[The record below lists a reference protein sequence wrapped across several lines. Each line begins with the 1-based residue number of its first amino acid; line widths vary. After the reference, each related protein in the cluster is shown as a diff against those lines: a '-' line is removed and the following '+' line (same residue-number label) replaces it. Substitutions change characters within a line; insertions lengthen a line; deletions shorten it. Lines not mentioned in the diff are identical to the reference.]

1 MTRKNRRSN
10 KLKKNKIIQ
19 KNLIRNVAVVLILIV
34 FLFVIYRFNFSSKSE
49 LTETVKINFKEFGEN
64 VSLEEQEL
72 DLEVLTDV
80 DGIKYIFLP
89 EKINGYFV
97 QQYHITNLE
106 DSDNTNNNSSIESN
120 STNTLL
126 ENIIPET
133 NTIEEIAGFKKHY
146 LTSQEY
152 EENEIKQNEDNVNKR
167 KEENKDNQKEDEK
180 EENVVSNTINNSSN
194 TTVQNNTANE
204 IVKVDDKANNT
215 VKNEVQNNTIENTSN
230 NIINKNETIEEKDTL
245 KENAEDINN
254 ANISDLGIM
263 PGTRYNVYETGE
275 NGKYTL
281 GNVLVE
287 VEYQTITNE
296 NVRLYNQ
303 ELSFKDESSEI
314 TVTGYIPAEYKLN
327 CTKENINELESQI
340 NEYEDLKDY
349 QMLFVYDISIQKDG
363 NAYQPENYEWAPGVS
378 VKIQSTDLNSL
389 PNKDDVKLVHF
400 ADAIETIENFEI
412 DANSVNF
419 LAKSFSKYAV
429 LVKKAITE
437 TTVTIDT
444 YEEDKNYYL
453 GKNYTEDISGKN
465 FNTYS
470 QDNLADV
477 TINYHSMPE
486 NNSRNDGV
494 KEIPYTEVSGTKS
507 SPTGGTMGDITI
519 PYTLTLN
526 GDKEIGDNWKGIIV
540 VSNSRGASFE
550 ILDNPSN
557 PYTVN
562 REKNQIEFNLKDY
575 SIVNNSLTIN
585 IHIDTK
591 NSSWRYIDFETTLI
605 ETTTYSY
612 EYIISNDKTGYISAT
627 ERQNIVTYH
636 KAVPVNNGQIEL
648 ELIDNQFMDRPVGTV
663 HEEYSN
669 GSTEDY
675 QTLFGFNGWK
685 NKSDALYIIDTN
697 ENTYQQTLKIENV
710 EDKNNVVI
718 DLYVDWVPTNVVF
731 VKSGGTGD
739 GTEIENPAGT
749 WAKAIETLT
758 KNQKGIDKASNRE
771 VNIIVVIGQLNAD
784 AKTLATDIPYTV
796 TSLYDGVDYRMSPYN
811 ATITLNSNITLNND
825 LQLEYLNVI
834 GSNDYE
840 NATSNMLYGK
850 YINGNSYN
858 LRIGRGMKPL
868 KCDDSTS
875 TFGPIQCGGRNNKK
889 FKTVVESG
897 RFSNIYVDRA
907 YGNNSN
913 LSMNG
918 TLIVGCDYDRYLED
932 GNNNLQIFSKVT
944 SRRNSSKNSALNNL
958 PIYDIYIK
966 SGTIGIDSF
975 EKNREPAFSGIYLG
989 GTLESVSDCD
999 VGERKLTIEGGK
1011 IANITGGLKANNSDT
1026 ITRIYVK
1033 GKYASIQNIIGGCV
1047 QVKTSGNRTIQVTDG
1062 TIEYSIFSGSNGKD
1076 STKGDIGN
1084 LDGNTLVYV
1093 GGNAKIGGTN
1103 RLIMN
1108 KSDGGDSLYGLQY
1121 GCILGAGNGNKD
1133 VSTAGVVNSS
1143 HIIIDGNAKIANNVY
1158 GGGNFAGV
1166 QGNTRIDIYGGTIG
1180 GTVHGGSNTS
1190 GTVKGNASINITGG
1204 TINGNV
1210 TDEISITSE
1219 GNIKENEAIFAGGY
1233 GSDTTIN
1240 GDASIDISNEK
1251 NVNIVGNIYGGSA
1264 MGNVNGSS
1272 TIKIDKTSKENNLA
1286 ISGKIFGAG
1295 KGTESKGAVNNSN
1308 IKISIEGGTY
1318 PNLEVFG
1325 GANVSGYVDGNVLVE
1340 IGLEKTTTINKVY
1353 GGGNEAILQSYTPST
1368 QQNTDIIN
1376 LGVGAI
1382 VTDSVFNG
1390 GNKQG
1395 IANNFDSEINVVGS
1409 NIKNV
1414 YGGSYESG
1422 NLKET
1427 NINISENANIENIYG
1442 AGFGATT
1449 SVTGD
1454 TKLEISKSKVT
1465 GTIYG
1470 GGNNGKTSG
1479 STSILIKNSEIKD
1492 IYGGGLGESAFVENN
1507 TKIEISDS
1515 TINNVYGGGREANVN
1530 KNTEISLINSN
1541 IKENVYG
1548 AGEGNNATVS
1558 GSTSVKLNNSVIQ
1571 ENVFGGG
1578 DLGVV
1583 EGSTFV
1589 RITSST
1595 VNGNAYAAG
1604 NGRVEE
1610 NGMLALVKGSTKIIA
1625 EGNTIIGESIFGGGN
1640 ASNVGKVG
1648 VSKTDTDYL
1657 ENANTEV
1664 YISGATIGTSSLE
1677 GKIIGNVYGGSNRSR
1692 IYGNANI
1699 YIGQKAVEQD
1709 CQQGVIE
1716 IKGTVYG
1723 GGESVTGGENFD
1735 YDFKSVMGSINIDID
1750 GNEYDVLNEG
1760 VYTNSININGS
1771 IFGSGNASSA
1781 SKNGNIS
1788 IKKYGSEDNIKNG
1801 ISIQRASQVTIENS
1815 VIKLSGTTDSTNVFS
1830 DTAYTL
1836 NHIVNLSV
1844 KDYTTLYLRYGANLL
1859 ESFSSLKQDGSPAI
1873 VEFDDEHKVKSG
1885 CVDNRIYMYS
1895 GENLNIS
1902 KSSDSITA
1910 EAGDVIGMTF
1920 FGLYEEDTV
1929 GNIYSG
1935 VYDKK
1940 YPIGNPPSWEQRQF
1954 ERTYVLGAHKTNHDI
1969 TKDGFYTIYE
1979 KLTDTSNAHKEDGT
1993 LSKDNYVPISSYLDY
2008 INPEPEDQ
2016 LFYRWYSGF
2025 DRKVI
2030 NITTGLI
2037 ASRYSTFGTKDV
2049 ELDGVESYP
2058 NSTLTLESFNISD
2071 DWISDVGLYD
2081 KNEINNVEPNET
2093 IANTHFGLGM
2103 KTGNSGWTNEAST
2116 DFLLTPGSYQEGEY
2130 DARNEF
2136 VENTTYKGD
2145 NTYSLENMKSTV
2157 PSLEFYLYNSNTINL
2172 PDKTKI
2178 GNYKLKLKLT
2188 YTQAQNFI
2196 TVDVIINISITVSNV
2211 VGENIDGYNA
2221 SITPGIKYDLFTRTP
2236 TNITSKSSFSAIF
2249 ELAQP
2254 HFKNSNE
2261 FGTAIYEE
2269 EKYEKLYRVI
2279 DVGYSLPLNTTI
2291 TMIDKSKNAPKYYY
2305 YIVNE
2310 RDMNKTTYNLED
2322 FIAMGTANPNE
2333 KYNESEMN
2341 NEYYDSS
2348 MDYEYECFIF
2358 IVNFENAVFTNE
2370 EKNSQKI
2377 TSNPEIKIEL
2387 RGKEKNS
2394 EEEYKII
2401 SGIIG
2406 SQQAEGSRMQ
2416 YNIYNVTSKIEPT
2429 ATINSSVIYLGNKNI
2444 LTVDTIFS
2452 TSIVDS
2458 TRIYNT
2464 QYFDRKL
2471 GSKITLHKI
2480 NEDGTMGAQVS
2491 DSELSGL
2498 YFQVNDTEYYP
2509 KADGTTRV
2517 KMTEIVSN
2525 TSIPIIIN
2533 AENSTLSPG
2542 KYIILIET
2550 FGSADGIYYGAETD
2564 LSSCQIEV
2572 TFVSNEYGLR
2582 STINENQVII
2592 DRETGCTLDTNGYA
2606 SKDLNNLDVTLE
2618 YRYSVANPYITV
2630 SLERRKYD
2638 QEYSLEYDAKD
2649 IKLTDYL
2656 EINSEEDK
2664 EFIEVTDIWG
2674 EFKDYEERPK
2684 RSYRTEYEVLDL
2696 KEIQLV
2702 PETGNEKIRRVD
2714 LHYKL
2719 KPNLPLTGTYKLV
2732 FTLYDKTSEN
2742 YQYIGEVCSYIIIK

>member
-19 KNLIRNVAVVLILIV
+19 KNLIRNIAVILVLIV

-64 VSLEEQEL
+64 ISLEEQEL
-72 DLEVLTDV
+72 DMEVLTDA

-106 DSDNTNNNSSIESN
+106 ENSNTNSSVETN
-120 STNTLL
+120 TTNTLL
-126 ENIIPET
+126 ENVIPET
-133 NTIEEIAGFKKHY
+133 NTIEEIAGLKKYY

-167 KEENKDNQKEDEK
+167 KEENKENQKE
-180 EENVVSNTINNSSN
+180 ENAVSNTINNSSN

-254 ANISDLGIM
+254 ANISDSGIM

-314 TVTGYIPAEYKLN
+314 TVIGYIPAEYKLN

-453 GKNYTEDISGKN
+453 GKNYTDNASVK
-465 FNTYS
+465 YS
-470 QDNLADV
+470 DDNLAKV
-477 TINYHSMPE
+477 IVNYHGNRINDYTQNTITNPE
-486 NNSRNDGV
+486 YKYNQDFDIELEKVDEFTLPNGLNGITFNLKVNLNNPSIISEGESWTLSVQLSTNYTLVKGDAYTFDGKKITAV
-494 KEIPYTEVSGTKS
+494 GTYHA
-507 SPTGGTMGDITI
+507 GEQITI
-519 PYTLTLN
+519 PVKIRYNYSSFPVISGISIHSSSTFTIGKTN
-526 GDKEIGDNWKGIIV
+526 EI
-540 VSNSRGASFE
+540 SLS
-550 ILDNPSN
+550 
-557 PYTVN
+557 
-562 REKNQIEFNLKDY
+562 KN
-575 SIVNNSLTIN
+575 V
-585 IHIDTK
+585 
-591 NSSWRYIDFETTLI
+591 
-605 ETTTYSY
+605 
-612 EYIISNDKTGYISAT
+612 TGYISADSN
-627 ERQNIVTYH
+627 EKQNTIIYEKCVPIVDGE
-636 KAVPVNNGQIEL
+636 VQF
-648 ELIDNQFMDRPVGTV
+648 ELIDNPFMDRPVGTEV
-663 HEEYSN
+663 EISSGN
-669 GSTEDY
+669 KVRDI
-675 QTLFGFNGWK
+675 LFGFNGWTYSETDNSAIK
-685 NKSDALYIIDTN
+685 TDF
-697 ENTYQQTLKIENV
+697 NTKLQTVNLPITGKQIE
-710 EDKNNVVI
+710 I
-718 DLYVDWVPTNVVF
+718 DLYANWEAANTVF
-731 VKSGGTGD
+731 VKNGGSGDKSGKTID
-739 GTEIENPAGT
+739 N
-749 WAKAIETLT
+749 AIDTFQNAILTL
-758 KNQKGIDKASNRE
+758 NSNNSNTCAVSERE
-771 VNIIVVIGQLNAD
+771 LNIIVVVGELNINGGTFSND
-784 AKTLATDIPYTV
+784 PKKGFTV
-796 TSLYDGVDYRMSPYN
+796 TSLYQGKDYRNEALINISGN
-811 ATITLNSNITLNND
+811 IELSKDLELEFLNIVSSKNYKYTDFSWSNNQNI
-825 LQLEYLNVI
+825 
-834 GSNDYE
+834 
-840 NATSNMLYGK
+840 K
-850 YINGNSYN
+850 GNSYN
-858 LRIGRGMKPL
+858 LRIGRGMIPL
-868 KCDDSTS
+868 NHDENTT
-875 TFGPIQCGGRNNKK
+875 TFCQVQGGGRNDKE
-889 FKTVVESG
+889 FRTVIESG
-897 RFSNIYVDRA
+897 RYASIYADRFIIDEDHKIA
-907 YGNNSN
+907 S
-913 LSMNG
+913 S
-918 TLIVGCDYDRYLED
+918 LIIGCDYDKCSNDNTNLEIYYRICSRITN
-932 GNNNLQIFSKVT
+932 GKISNINSKPLY
-944 SRRNSSKNSALNNL
+944 N
-958 PIYDIYIK
+958 ICIK
-966 SGTIGIDSF
+966 SGRIGIDAF
-975 EKNREPAFSGIYLG
+975 VNEEEKSQLSGIMVG
-989 GTLESVSDCD
+989 GTEKPTTSGTYDLGNRMICV
-999 VGERKLTIEGGK
+999 EGG
-1011 IANITGGLKANNSDT
+1011 NISNLVGGVMTHSSYYQNTNT
-1026 ITRIYVK
+1026 YIYVK
-1033 GKYASIQNIIGGCV
+1033 GENSDIQTLIGGAV
-1047 QVKTSGNRTIQVTDG
+1047 QLENAGNRILQVTAGTIQ
-1062 TIEYSIFSGSNGKD
+1062 YSICSGTNGEISRNTSEFNGK
-1076 STKGDIGN
+1076 
-1084 LDGNTLVYV
+1084 LDGNTLLYV
-1093 GGNAKIGGTN
+1093 GGNAIVGGN
-1103 RLIMN
+1103 EESRIKPISEEN
-1108 KSDGGDSLYGLQY
+1108 KDSLYGLQY
-1121 GCILGAGNGNKD
+1121 GCILGAGNGNKN

-1233 GSDTTIN
+1233 GSDTAIN

-1340 IGLEKTTTINKVY
+1340 IGLEKNTTINKVY

-1368 QQNTDIIN
+1368 QNTDIIN

-1750 GNEYDVLNEG
+1750 GNEYDILNEG

-1873 VEFDDEHKVKSG
+1873 VEFDDEHNKVKSG

-2049 ELDGVESYP
+2049 ELDGVEAYP

-2071 DWISDVGLYD
+2071 DWINDVGLYD

-2130 DARNEF
+2130 DVRNEF

-2254 HFKNSNE
+2254 HFKNSSE

-2310 RDMNKTTYNLED
+2310 RDMNKTTYNLDD

-2387 RGKEKNS
+2387 RAKEKNS